1 MSKGKLI
8 VIEGVDGS
16 GKSTQVSLVCEA
28 LKAKGKK
35 VKQISFP
42 TYTKSSALIEM
53 YLAGEFGNSPD
64 DVNAYAASTF
74 YAVDRYASYMSDWKK
89 DYDEGALV
97 ITARYTTSNAIHQ
110 SVKLEGEEREKYLLW
125 LEDYE
130 YGLMGLPSPDE
141 VIFLDMP
148 IEKGQELLS
157 KRYGNVESKKD
168 VHERDVS
175 YQKKCYDTAV
185 DISGRLGWHRIDCTD
200 GGRIK
205 AIDEITKEILDVIE
219 Y

>member
-74 YAVDRYASYMSDWKK
+74 YAVDINLKK
-89 DYDEGALV
+89 MCQ
-97 ITARYTTSNAIHQ
+97 IYTLKT
-110 SVKLEGEEREKYLLW
+110 
-125 LEDYE
+125 
-130 YGLMGLPSPDE
+130 
-141 VIFLDMP
+141 
-148 IEKGQELLS
+148 
-157 KRYGNVESKKD
+157 
-168 VHERDVS
+168 
-175 YQKKCYDTAV
+175 
-185 DISGRLGWHRIDCTD
+185 
-200 GGRIK
+200 
-205 AIDEITKEILDVIE
+205 TKHC
-219 Y
+219 